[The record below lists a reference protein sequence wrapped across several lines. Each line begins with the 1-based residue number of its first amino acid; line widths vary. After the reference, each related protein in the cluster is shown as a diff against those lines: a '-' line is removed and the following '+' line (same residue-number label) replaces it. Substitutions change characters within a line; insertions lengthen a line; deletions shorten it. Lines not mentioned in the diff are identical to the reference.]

1 MTLKTLYAGV
11 ATLLLA
17 ISGVAAAP
25 KTIAITIDD
34 VPLLAK
40 SHVSIDEVTAMNQRM
55 LSALREHGVQA
66 VGFVNEDRLL
76 VEGEV
81 DRRIAVLD
89 AWLKAGMEL
98 GNHNFG
104 HVGLWQ
110 DTLERNQDA
119 VMKGEVITRWL
130 SQKANKP
137 LRYYRH
143 PFTQTGRDDIQ
154 MQAFEAFLAR
164 RGYSVAPFTI
174 EHDDYLYSCVYERV
188 KGDDKASVRHAIAQD
203 YLAHLHTSVRT
214 FEAMSQQLFGR
225 QIPQILL
232 IHATALNA
240 DTLGQTLSA
249 LGGMGYSFIT
259 LEEALADP
267 AYRSNAPA
275 SKQFGPSWLA
285 RWARASGTKLSHY
298 GQPDPVDASAA
309 LASQLCSD

>member
-1 MTLKTLYAGV
+1 MTLKALYAGL

-17 ISGVAAAP
+17 MSGVSAAP

-76 VEGEV
+76 VDGEV

-104 HVGLWQ
+104 HVGLWK

-119 VMKGEVITRWL
+119 VIKGEVITRWL
-130 SQKANKP
+130 SQKAGRP

-154 MQAFEAFLAR
+154 MQAFEAFLAS

-188 KGDDKASVRHAIAQD
+188 KGDNKASVRRAIVQD

-214 FEAMSQQLFGR
+214 FEAMSEQLFGR

-249 LGGMGYSFIT
+249 LHGMGYSFIT
-259 LEEALADP
+259 LEKALADP
-267 AYRSNAPA
+267 AYRSNARA

-298 GQPDPVDASAA
+298 GQPDPVDASAS
-309 LASQLCSD
+309 LASQLCGD